1 MSNFLPNLPFDD
13 VKVVAMSTINREL
26 CKRVGEL
33 GIEIIPS
40 ETLDK
45 LLAFEKS
52 HIDIQ
57 MLHYDK
63 DTVFVLNECTNLKKD
78 LESYFKNIITINKK
92 IERKYPN
99 NVLLNAVSIDNK
111 IICNYDTVDSTI
123 KKKMEQNRTYV
134 YRVKQGYTKCSTC
147 IVTEDSII
155 TSDKSIYNA
164 TQNDFDV
171 LLIEPGYIDLPGTNY
186 GFIGGCS
193 FKMNKSI
200 LAFTGEIKNHP
211 NYNCIKAFCR
221 NHNVYTESLMNRNL
235 LDIGSIIPIA

>member
-1 MSNFLPNLPFDD
+1 MSNFLPNLPFED
-13 VKVVAMSTINREL
+13 VKVVAMSTINKEL

-40 ETLDK
+40 ETPDK
-45 LLAFEKS
+45 LHSFEKN
-52 HIDIQ
+52 HIDMQ

-63 DTVFVLNECTNLKKD
+63 DTVFVLNECNSLKINLKR
-78 LESYFKNIITINKK
+78 YFNDIITVNSK
-92 IERKYPN
+92 IERNYPN
-99 NVLLNAVSIDNK
+99 NVLLNAVSVNNK
-111 IICNYDTVDSTI
+111 IICNYDTIDSAVQ
-123 KKKMEQNRTYV
+123 KKIEKNRTFV

-147 IVTEDSII
+147 IVTENSVI
-155 TSDKSIYNA
+155 TSDKSIYKA
-164 TQNDFDV
+164 IKNDFDV
-171 LLIEPGYIDLPGTNY
+171 MLIKPGYIDLPGTNY

-211 NYNCIKAFCR
+211 DYNCIKDFCR
-221 NHNVYTESLMNRNL
+221 NHNVYTESLLNRNL